1 MLKLTTE
8 GKKIIST
15 YMQDGQE
22 GGVFPGA
29 ALGIIINGQVIYQ
42 EAFGYAQ
49 LEPEQ
54 RSISLDTIFDMASL
68 TKVMAT
74 TTAILKLMEQGQ
86 LNIWDPLSRFYLE
99 WPEDKSDITIHHL
112 MTHSSGYQAI
122 VRLWDQGMSY
132 EEKIQYIINL
142 PLEYPTGSQVIYS
155 DPNFILLGDLVRR
168 VSGYGLDTYLQ
179 KYVFGPLGMK
189 RTTFNPLDKFS
200 SDQIAATEK
209 CNWRGRM
216 VIGEVHDENGASFDG
231 VSGHAGLFSCLDD
244 AVRFVQ
250 MILNEGQWEGTRIL
264 TPQTVKLMRRDGTPI
279 LNQSRGLGW
288 DLAKNPH
295 CSGGVLL
302 SEQAFGH
309 TGFTGTS
316 LWIDPEL
323 QLGVVLLTNRVH
335 PTRENIKLIPFRSR
349 LHNLIVSTLFAG

>member
-1 MLKLTTE
+1 MLKLTAE
-8 GKKIIST
+8 GKKTISE
-15 YMQDGQE
+15 YVQQGQE

-29 ALGIIINGQVIYQ
+29 ALGIILNGQVVYR
-42 EAFGYAQ
+42 EAFGYAL
-49 LEPEQ
+49 LEPEC
-54 RSISLDTIFDMASL
+54 RSLSLDTIFDLASL

-86 LNIWDPLSRFYLE
+86 LNIWDPLSRFYPE
-99 WPEDKSDITIHHL
+99 WPEDKSDISIHHL

-155 DPNFILLGDLVRR
+155 DPNFILLGDLVQR
-168 VSGYGLDTYLQ
+168 VSGQRLDSYLQ
-179 KYVFGPLGMK
+179 NHVFGPLGME
-189 RTTFNPLDKFS
+189 RTAFNPLKKYAP
-200 SDQIAATEK
+200 DQIAATEQ
-209 CNWRGRM
+209 CDWRGRM
-216 VIGEVHDENGASFDG
+216 VNGEVHDENAASFDG

-244 AVRFVQ
+244 TIRFVQ
-250 MILNEGQWEGTRIL
+250 MILNEGQWEETRIL
-264 TPQTVKLMRRDGTPI
+264 TPQTVKLMRRDETPA
-279 LNQSRGLGW
+279 LNQNRGLGW
-288 DLAKNPH
+288 DLAKNPK

-323 QLGVVLLTNRVH
+323 QLGVVFLTNRVH
-335 PTRENIKLIPFRSR
+335 PTRENVKLIPFRSR